1 MRLINILLVEDEI
14 GTREGV
20 EEFLKVKGYNVT
32 AVSDGEVAIEV
43 FKDIVFDMVILDI
56 MLPKLDGFSVLN
68 VIRDTSETP
77 VLMLT
82 AMDDERTQL
91 MSFDHQADDYMSKP
105 FSLHVLERRIE
116 ALLRRKEVNYQEHMW
131 LNKDVKIDFSS
142 YQAIYRGEQ
151 VDLKPK
157 EFQVLSAL
165 VKHKNKV
172 LSREQILDQVWGY
185 DETPMDRVVDV
196 YIKNLRKK
204 LNLEQIKTVK
214 GVGYKYEA

>member
-1 MRLINILLVEDEI
+1 MKLINILLVEDEI

-172 LSREQILDQVWGY
+172 LSRDQILDQVWGY